1 MLFQTVVTGTK
12 HAMNNSILW
21 PHGTE
26 EDSGPT
32 TKQCRQD
39 EPALGVAKSE
49 PGRLGVSFSFQIVR
63 QTLENEA
70 SVFIKLD

>member
-1 MLFQTVVTGTK
+1 MLIQAVVTGTK
-12 HAMNNSILW
+12 HAVNNNISW

-32 TKQCRQD
+32 AIQCRQD

-63 QTLENEA
+63 QTLENEV
-70 SVFIKLD
+70 SMFIKLD